1 LDDAYKAWSGE
12 PFPPASDDH
21 ELEGVHADLVL
32 VDTWVA
38 EAVIP
43 FVERTRYVFAAIDV
57 RAAIRGIRCRAEE
70 LEASRSGDDAY
81 LAREYIAY
89 ADRLDA
95 VYMALE
101 RTVSE
106 AAPSN

>member
-1 LDDAYKAWSGE
+1 LRDAYEAWRAE
-12 PFPPASDDH
+12 PFPAASADH
-21 ELEGVHADLVL
+21 ELEGVHADLLL
-32 VDTWVA
+32 VDTWVG

-57 RAAIRGIRCRAEE
+57 RAAIRGIRDRAQE
-70 LEASRSGDDAY
+70 LRASLGGDDAE
-81 LAREYIAY
+81 LAGEYIAY
-89 ADRLDA
+89 AERLDA
-95 VYMALE
+95 VYEALE